1 MRSELRT
8 PPTIPWQLTGNH
20 WLSLPCVHPADGSV
34 YAVGLVSQAHRG
46 AVEFAGA
53 ADFENAG
60 GEPLLR
66 LAFEADGVPVQLSTS
81 RMAWQRILEWLPT
94 FSSPIGDLVIRGT
107 IFAPCGRTA
116 DFPGFV
122 YAISVEN
129 RGAATTSLSFHVE
142 GMLGFRQ
149 HRIRSARPFADANR
163 ATISGD
169 VITLSGADPRSE
181 IALAIAGDEMNA
193 SVVDTTDGS
202 ARFSLAREV
211 AIEAGTRAEFALY
224 VAAGPEPD
232 GAAAMLAGMRTRG
245 WRKLASQ
252 TRDALGA
259 LQQSTGVPAADR
271 LINRHLMFAYFYAAA
286 HAIDDA
292 RWYLF
297 RSRAPWC
304 AQGLTVRDFDSLM
317 WLIPAL
323 QLAEPALARELLL
336 RICELHGY
344 APGRGVNYIDGA
356 PFDAAFCLDAVAA
369 YPIAVDRYVAQSGD
383 DRVVEDLPIAEA
395 LYAANED
402 LSVARHGSLPLYR
415 TEITPSGADAP
426 LPYTLHGNALVAEAL
441 DILKQTLDEKTAEGV
456 QNGDAVR
463 AAVTRQFATD
473 KDSSRTHLSTA
484 IDLAGASTMSDDP
497 VGSAYWLPLY
507 HMLSRDDSIYRR
519 TVRRLER
526 PAAEPAFISLAE
538 RCAMLM
544 GPDAART
551 LEWLRRADLDGGFAA
566 EFVNEDGL
574 AVGNGG
580 DASLSALVAYSVW
593 YAVSVLGVPAG

>member
-20 WLSLPCVHPADGSV
+20 WLSLPCVHPADGSI

-53 ADFENAG
+53 ADFEDAR

-66 LAFEADGVPVQLSTS
+66 LAFEADGVPIQLATS
-81 RMAWQRILEWLPT
+81 RMAWQRVLEWLPT

-129 RGAATTSLSFHVE
+129 RGPSTISLSFHVA
-142 GMLGFRQ
+142 GTLGYRQ
-149 HRIRSARPFADANR
+149 HRIRSARPFTDAN
-163 ATISGD
+163 AAALDGD
-169 VITLSGADPRSE
+169 VVTFGGTDPRSE
-181 IALAIAGDEMNA
+181 IALAVAGDEMNA
-193 SVVDTTDGS
+193 NLIAAPDGS
-202 ARFSLAREV
+202 ARFALARE
-211 AIEAGTRAEFALY
+211 ASIESGARAEFALY
-224 VAAGPEPD
+224 LAAGPEPD
-232 GAAAMLAGMRTRG
+232 GAAAMLAGMRKRG
-245 WRKLASQ
+245 WRMLASQ

-271 LINRHLMFAYFYAAA
+271 LINRHLMFAYFYAAG

-344 APGRGVNYIDGA
+344 APGRGVNYIDGS
-356 PFDAAFCLDAVAA
+356 PFDAAFCLAAVAA
-369 YPIAVDRYVAQSGD
+369 YPVAVDRYVAQTGD

-402 LSVARHGSLPLYR
+402 LVAARNGSLPLYR
-415 TEITPSGADAP
+415 TEVTPSGAAAP

-441 DILKQTLDEKTAEGV
+441 DILKQTLDEKTAESV
-456 QNGDAVR
+456 QSADAVR

-473 KDSSRTHLSTA
+473 RDSSRTHLSTA

-497 VGSAYWLPLY
+497 VGSVYWLPLY
-507 HMLSRDDSIYRR
+507 HMLSRDDSMYRR
-519 TVRRLER
+519 TVHRLEQ
-526 PAAEPAFISLAE
+526 PAPDGAAVSLAQ
-538 RCAMLM
+538 RCATLM

-574 AVGNGG
+574 AIGNGG